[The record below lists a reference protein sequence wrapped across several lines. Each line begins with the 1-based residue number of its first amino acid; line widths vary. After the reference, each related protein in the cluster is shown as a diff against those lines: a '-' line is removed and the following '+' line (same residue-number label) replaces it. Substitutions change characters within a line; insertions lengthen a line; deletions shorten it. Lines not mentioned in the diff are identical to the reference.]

1 MIVHLLEGMAGGAV
15 TVLCLLAA
23 LVLAAPRLQRY
34 AMRKAARSLFAA
46 GSTAP
51 LYGVTSST
59 SSSGGTPAEPE
70 PVYGAAEDK

>member
-15 TVLCLLAA
+15 TVLVLLVA

-34 AMRKAARSLFAA
+34 AMRKAARSLFPTGLNYSG
-46 GSTAP
+46 GSAT
-51 LYGVTSST
+51 T

-70 PVYGAAEDK
+70 PVYGATEDK